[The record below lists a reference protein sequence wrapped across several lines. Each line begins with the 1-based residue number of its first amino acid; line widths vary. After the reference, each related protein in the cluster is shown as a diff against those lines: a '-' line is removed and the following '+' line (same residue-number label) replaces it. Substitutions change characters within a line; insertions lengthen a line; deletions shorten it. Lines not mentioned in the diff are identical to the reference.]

1 MEFLFA
7 NKNNLSYFHSDQ
19 NENTSISIRNLRKL
33 MRDSVQL
40 QKMKITNQKLKKALN
55 DKLARLRHLEKRSQK
70 EVSLV
75 SAHENEQIRYQFF
88 L

>member
-1 MEFLFA
+1 
-7 NKNNLSYFHSDQ
+7 
-19 NENTSISIRNLRKL
+19 